1 MTKPADSASAPVSSM
16 TGFGGDEGRHQ
27 AVAWRWDLRSVNS
40 RGLDV
45 RLRLPPGFDALEPR
59 LRERIGAALTRGS
72 VSVSL
77 NVTREDGGADLR
89 INEDALAKVLAI
101 AERVRASGD
110 FAPLSVEGLL
120 GLRGVLE
127 VAEGVETEET
137 AEARQTAMLASFDR
151 ALAQLVDARRAEG
164 RRLAPV
170 IEEQLASIS
179 GLVETIAASPGRT
192 PDAIRARLKE
202 QVSRLL
208 DSATPLDETR
218 LHQEAALL
226 AVKAD
231 VDEELQRLRAHVASA
246 REMMAGGK
254 PAGRRLD
261 FLAQEFNR
269 EANTTCSKANDIE
282 TTRAGLALKA
292 VIEQMREQ
300 IQNIE

>member
-1 MTKPADSASAPVSSM
+1 MPKQNDPVSSM

-27 AVAWRWDLRSVNS
+27 VVAWRWDIRSVNS

-45 RLRLPPGFDALEPR
+45 RTRLPPGYDALEPR
-59 LRERIGAALTRGS
+59 LRERIGATLTRGN
-72 VSVSL
+72 VSISL
-77 NVTREDGGADLR
+77 NVSRDDGGAELR
-89 INEDALAKVLAI
+89 INEAALAKVLAM

-110 FAPLSVEGLL
+110 FAPMSVEGLL

-127 VAEGVETEET
+127 VGEGSEAEDV
-137 AEARQTAMLASFDR
+137 AEARQAAMFASFER
-151 ALAQLVDARRAEG
+151 ALAQLVSSRRAEG
-164 RRLAPV
+164 GRLAPV
-170 IEEQLASIS
+170 IEDHLASIQR
-179 GLVETIAASPGRT
+179 LVDEIGASPARS

-202 QVSRLL
+202 QVARLL

-231 VDEELQRLRAHVASA
+231 VEEELQRLRAHIAAA

>member
-1 MTKPADSASAPVSSM
+1 M

-27 AVAWRWDLRSVNS
+27 AVSWRWDIRSVNS

-45 RLRLPPGFDALEPR
+45 RLRLPPGYDALEPR
-59 LRERIGAALTRGS
+59 LRERIGGALTRGS

-77 NVTREDGGADLR
+77 NVSRDDGGAELR
-89 INEDALAKVLAI
+89 INEAALAKVLAM

-110 FAPLSVEGLL
+110 FAPMSVEGLL
-120 GLRGVLE
+120 GLRGVIE
-127 VAEGVETEET
+127 VAEGVETEDV
-137 AEARQTAMLASFDR
+137 AEARQAAMFASFER
-151 ALAQLVDARRAEG
+151 ALAQLVTSRRSEG
-164 RRLAPV
+164 GRLAPV
-170 IEEQLASIS
+170 IEEHLASIQR
-179 GLVETIAASPGRT
+179 LVDEIGASPGRS

-202 QVSRLL
+202 QIARLL

-231 VDEELQRLRAHVASA
+231 VEEELQRLRAHIAAA
-246 REMMAGGK
+246 REMIAGGK

>member
-1 MTKPADSASAPVSSM
+1 M
-16 TGFGGDEGRHQ
+16 TGFGADEGRHG
-27 AVAWRWDLRSVNS
+27 AASWRWDVRSVNGK
-40 RGLDV
+40 GLDV
-45 RLRLPPGFDALEPR
+45 RLRLAPGHEALEPR
-59 LRERIGAALTRGS
+59 LRERTGARLTRGN

-77 NVTREDGGADLR
+77 NVTRDGGGGGELS
-89 INEDALAKVLAI
+89 INETALAQVLGL
-101 AERVRASGD
+101 AERLSARGN
-110 FAPLSVEGLL
+110 FAPMSVEGLL
-120 GLRGVLE
+120 ALRGVIEL
-127 VAEGVETEET
+127 AEGEEDQ
-137 AEARQTAMLASFDR
+137 AAIDARHAAMLASFDR
-151 ALAQLVDARRAEG
+151 ALDQLVASRLAEG

-170 IEEQLASIS
+170 IEEQLTSIAS
-179 GLVETIAASPGRT
+179 LVEVIAASPARS

-202 QVSRLL
+202 HVSRLL
-208 DSATPLDETR
+208 ETGTPLDETR

-231 VDEELQRLRAHVASA
+231 VEEELQRLRAHVAAA
-246 REMMAGGK
+246 RELMAGGK

-269 EANTTCSKANDIE
+269 EANTTCSKANDID

>member
-1 MTKPADSASAPVSSM
+1 MTKQDNPVPSM
-16 TGFGGDEGRHQ
+16 TGFGADEGRHG
-27 AVAWRWDLRSVNS
+27 AVAWRWDVRSVNGK
-40 RGLDV
+40 GLDV
-45 RLRLPPGFDALEPR
+45 RLRLAPGHEALEPR
-59 LRERIGAALTRGS
+59 LRERIGGRLTRGN

-77 NVTREDGGADLR
+77 NVARDGGGGGELS
-89 INEDALAKVLAI
+89 INEAALAQVMAI
-101 AERVRASGD
+101 AERLSARGN
-110 FAPLSVEGLL
+110 FAPMSVEGLL
-120 GLRGVLE
+120 ALRGVIE
-127 VAEGVETEET
+127 VAEGSEDQAAV
-137 AEARQTAMLASFDR
+137 EARHVAMLASFDR
-151 ALAQLVDARRAEG
+151 ALDQLAASRLAEG

-170 IEEQLASIS
+170 IEEQLTSIAA
-179 GLVETIAASPGRT
+179 LVETIAASPGRT

-208 DSATPLDETR
+208 DTATPLDETR

-231 VDEELQRLRAHVASA
+231 VEEELQRLRAHVAAA
-246 REMMAGGK
+246 RELMAGGK

>member
-1 MTKPADSASAPVSSM
+1 M
-16 TGFGGDEGRHQ
+16 TGFGADEGRHGT
-27 AVAWRWDLRSVNS
+27 VAWRWDIRSVNGK
-40 RGLDV
+40 GLDV
-45 RLRLPPGFDALEPR
+45 RLRLAPGHEALEPR
-59 LRERIGAALTRGS
+59 LRERIGAHLTRGN

-77 NVTREDGGADLR
+77 NVTREGGGTELS
-89 INEDALAKVLAI
+89 INETALAQVMAM
-101 AERVRASGD
+101 AEQLSARGT
-110 FAPLSVEGLL
+110 FAPLSIEGLL
-120 GLRGVLE
+120 GLRGVIE
-127 VAEGVETEET
+127 VGEGAEDQ
-137 AEARQTAMLASFDR
+137 AASEARHAAMLASFER
-151 ALAQLVDARRAEG
+151 ALEQLVNSRRAEG

-170 IEEQLASIS
+170 IEEHLASIAA
-179 GLVETIAASPGRT
+179 LIETIAVSPGRS

-202 QVSRLL
+202 QVARLL
-208 DSATPLDETR
+208 ETGVALDETR

-226 AVKAD
+226 AVRAD
-231 VDEELQRLRAHVASA
+231 VEEELQRLRAHVGAA
-246 REMMAGGK
+246 RELMAGGK